1 MVIMAMTI
9 ERMSIA
15 WEERGA
21 SFAMK
26 EGLGTLAVAALA
38 YLVMSWQRLEH
49 IVFVFPEVLLVLFA
63 ATLVLGRYSGYR
75 LTELFRFRA
84 LARER
89 EEAIK
94 KGAVAPAPLGNTPN
108 PADPAP

>member
-1 MVIMAMTI
+1 MAMTI

-21 SFAMK
+21 GFAMK
-26 EGLGTLAVAALA
+26 EGLGTMLVAALA
-38 YLVMSWQRLEH
+38 YLVMSWQPLEH
-49 IVFVFPEVLLVLFA
+49 IVFVFPEVLLVLFS

-84 LARER
+84 LARE
-89 EEAIK
+89 A
-94 KGAVAPAPLGNTPN
+94 GGDAPRS
-108 PADPAP
+108 